1 MSVKKTLD
9 RTSDLKKA
17 LKALAKSQVLVGIP
31 ASSSD
36 NAREDGPITNS
47 ELGFIHEFGAPE
59 ANIPARPFLVPGVKA
74 SWEKANKLL
83 ASGAQK
89 VLQLNPNPAAT
100 VTRTLEEAGLLAQG
114 EVVQQI
120 NEGIEPPLADST
132 LKARARRGDK
142 GAIKELENRKNDE
155 APSTSDVKPLIDSGQ
170 LKQSITYVVKDAT
183 NR

>member
-1 MSVKKTLD
+1 VSVKQTKN
-9 RTSDLKKA
+9 RVPDLKKA

-36 NAREDGPITNS
+36 NAREDEPITNS

-83 ASGAQK
+83 ASGAKK

-100 VTRTLEEAGLLAQG
+100 VTRTLEAAGLLAQG
-114 EVVQQI
+114 KVVQEI
-120 NEGIEPPLADST
+120 DDGIPPM
-132 LKARARRGDK
+132 LKAATLAARRRRGFT
-142 GAIKELENRKNDE
+142 G
-155 APSTSDVKPLIDSGQ
+155 TKPLIETGQ
-170 LKQSITYVVKDAT
+170 LKQSITYVVKDAP